1 MNIRITMKGILFP
14 MFFYLSVTLSLAQT
28 RSVGT
33 NLNGLAYY
41 VPQIIFKDAY
51 KQSGTWLT
59 RNATPGGPWDTQVTI
74 PLRADGYP
82 AQVPFGSPAQHVHNL
97 VFLGAG
103 GHYPAGTYTLLSE
116 GTGTIQLEWD
126 SGNRTFASPC
136 NDTFSVTPSDQG
148 IHLIITASDIN
159 DPVHKIR
166 MVMPGFIND
175 FETDPFHPSF
185 LNFLDSGNVFTG
197 IRFMDLMRTNASP
210 VSDWSQRTGK
220 DDLTQSS
227 PNGIHYEYMTDL
239 CNRTDKDMWICI
251 PHQANDSFIY
261 KFARLLHDSLEP
273 SRKIFVEYS
282 NEAWNSIFAQSQY
295 CTSMGAQ
302 LNYSGPPWEQGWKY
316 YARRTA
322 DCHRIFGSVFGP
334 DTVRLVKVVA
344 SQAVNSWLGN
354 QIMNYYED
362 PLYNPTGVT
371 ADALAIAPYIGW
383 QIADSIGNAGG
394 IGTVTVPQI
403 LSALH
408 AGVNSQTAP
417 NTAAYKTVADNHQ
430 VDLIAYEGGQHLVS
444 FDPVFSNDTVL
455 TDKLIAANRDPL
467 MQDIYCDMLDAWFG
481 NGGGAFFNYSSIVRP
496 TKYGSWGILEHSLQP
511 LSASPKWQAYFHC
524 GRDSSLASSYEIED
538 RDELYV
544 YPNPGTGTFTFRTD
558 LQMPSRT
565 LILVHDSKGR
575 LCRIREASGQDIRL
589 DLSDAAGGMYIVTV
603 IGGTTLL
610 RTRLMVE

>member
-1 MNIRITMKGILFP
+1 MNIRITMYGIIFP
-14 MFFYLSVTLSLAQT
+14 LVFCLSVTLSSAQS

-41 VPQIIFKDAY
+41 VPQIVFKDAY

-59 RNATPGGPWDTQVTI
+59 CNATPGGPWDTQAVI

-82 AQVPFGSPAQHVHNL
+82 TEVPFGSPAQYVHNL

-116 GTGTIQLEWD
+116 GTGTIRLEWD
-126 SGNRTFASPC
+126 CGSRTFTSPC
-136 NDTFSVTPSDQG
+136 NDTFSVAPTDQG
-148 IHLIITASDIN
+148 IHLILTASNIS

-175 FETDPFHPSF
+175 YETDPFHPSF
-185 LNFLDSGNVFTG
+185 LNFLDSGNVFAG
-197 IRFMDLMRTNASP
+197 IRFMDLMRTNGSP

-220 DDLTQSS
+220 EDLTQCS
-227 PNGIHYEYMTDL
+227 PYGIHYEYMTDL

-261 KFARLLHDSLEP
+261 KFARLLYDSLEP
-273 SRKIFVEYS
+273 ARRIFVEYS
-282 NEAWNSIFAQSQY
+282 NEAWNNIFAQSQY
-295 CTSMGAQ
+295 CNVMGAQ
-302 LNYSGPPWEQGWKY
+302 LNYSGAAWEQGWKY
-316 YARRTA
+316 YAKRSA
-322 DCHRIFGSVFGP
+322 DCHRTFGAVFGP
-334 DTVRLVKVVA
+334 DTARLVKVVA

-362 PLYNPTGVT
+362 PLYNPTGVS

-403 LSALH
+403 LSSLH
-408 AGVNSQTAP
+408 AGVSGQAAP
-417 NTAAYKTVADNHQ
+417 NTAAYKIVADNHQ
-430 VDLIAYEGGQHLVS
+430 VNLIAYEGGQHLVS

-455 TDKLIAANRDPL
+455 TNKLIAANRDPL
-467 MQDIYCDMLDAWFG
+467 MEDIYCDMLDAWFD

-496 TKYGSWGILEHSLQP
+496 TKYGSWGILEHAFQSL
-511 LSASPKWQAYFHC
+511 AAAPKWIAYSRC
-524 GRDSSLASSYEIED
+524 GRDTSLAASYEIESS
-538 RDELYV
+538 EWLNA
-544 YPNPGTGTFTFRTD
+544 YPNPGAGTFTLRSD
-558 LQMPSRT
+558 LPMTGRNM
-565 LILVHDSKGR
+565 ILVHDSRGCLYR
-575 LCRIREASGQDIRL
+575 VQEATGHETRL
-589 DLSDAAGGMYIVTV
+589 DLSDVPGGIYIATLVSNTTV
-603 IGGTTLL
+603 L
-610 RTRLMVE
+610 RARLVVK